1 MLCSFD
7 FTIIMISDKI
17 GLTVSEYTCHQ
28 SIWQPWVGYSA
39 ILRDD
44 RTWARLPYSSTYH
57 SGLRKFSFFI
67 LCPYKCFL
75 WIFCISSPPLFFS
88 VHSLSSFDLLY
99 RRPIRS
105 LQSMRGCPAHAVN
118 FFPPTPTVLQLHILY
133 PFPFWNRI
141 WSSCL
146 LLLLLS
152 FSSEFLCNVIPHR
165 CGGCCRCS
173 LYVLRSSWAVY
184 GKSVLR
190 TDECKPLSSRLFHL
204 RVSVHQAW

>member
-44 RTWARLPYSSTYH
+44 RTWAPLPYSSTYH

-75 WIFCISSPPLFFS
+75 WVFCISSPPLFFS
-88 VHSLSSFDLLY
+88 VHSVSSFDLFY
-99 RRPIRS
+99 RKPFR
-105 LQSMRGCPAHAVN
+105 N
-118 FFPPTPTVLQLHILY
+118 LHSIHV
-133 PFPFWNRI
+133 FM
-141 WSSCL
+141 SCL
-146 LLLLLS
+146 
-152 FSSEFLCNVIPHR
+152 
-165 CGGCCRCS
+165 CCR
-173 LYVLRSSWAVY
+173 
-184 GKSVLR
+184 
-190 TDECKPLSSRLFHL
+190 PLSANCTCCTLIP
-204 RVSVHQAW
+204 SVFPVHPILLNAFIKFFRSTLSKAYS